1 MSAIK
6 EHGYEPASSSRLAT
20 PRLVLADDDFHEQL
34 AEVGMGVNAREREV
48 FSMLGAN
55 WPRTV
60 NMMDSNAASSGN
72 FQDVLADV
80 GMGNREPI
88 NAKQA
93 PVPRRSAAP
102 HSPYPAALRRG
113 ASRPRA
119 AVHVSRRGSILIEAD

>member
-1 MSAIK
+1 MLCYVITAYLHMCEPPLIHTPARAGTDVLFSFAAAQLCEYYLGIMSPGK
-6 EHGYEPASSSRLAT
+6 TTY
-20 PRLVLADDDFHEQL
+20 
-34 AEVGMGVNAREREV
+34 
-48 FSMLGAN
+48 N

-80 GMGNREPI
+80 GMGNRELI

-119 AVHVSRRGSILIEAD
+119 AVHVSRRGSISIRS